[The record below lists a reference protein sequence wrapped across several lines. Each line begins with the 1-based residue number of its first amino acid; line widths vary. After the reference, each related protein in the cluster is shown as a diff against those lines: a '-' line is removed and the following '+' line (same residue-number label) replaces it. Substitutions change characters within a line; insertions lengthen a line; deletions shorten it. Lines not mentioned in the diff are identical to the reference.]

1 MHFAFSTCP
10 DHVPMRGCFG
20 LFRKSMIVLIVALV
34 LASAAFQLVDD
45 DDDERFTAA
54 DAEVAARSWVGVGE
68 AETPRREG
76 GNWEVDVRRPDGS
89 LVQVTLS
96 EDLQL
101 RGFDEEFGPAGTPAP
116 DELTGAARERAIE
129 ATFRHVG
136 PGRVVGVERDPDG
149 VIEVGLRLGIDQVEV
164 RLDRRFRVL
173 EVHPEDPGDE

>member
-1 MHFAFSTCP
+1 
-10 DHVPMRGCFG
+10 MRRCFG
-20 LFRKSMIVLIVALV
+20 LFRKSMIALIVALV
-34 LASAAFQLVDD
+34 LASAAFQLRDD
-45 DDDERFTAA
+45 DDDGGVSTR
-54 DAEVAARSWVGVGE
+54 DAEIAALSWVGAGE

-129 ATFRHVG
+129 AAFRHVG
-136 PGRVVGVERDPDG
+136 RGRVVGVERDPDG
-149 VIEVGLRLGIDQVEV
+149 VIEVGLRLGTDQVEV
-164 RLDRRFRVL
+164 RLDRRFRVI

>member
-1 MHFAFSTCP
+1 
-10 DHVPMRGCFG
+10 MRRCFG
-20 LFRKSMIVLIVALV
+20 LFRKSMIALIVALV
-34 LASAAFQLVDD
+34 LASAAFQLRDD
-45 DDDERFTAA
+45 DDDVGTK
-54 DAEVAARSWVGVGE
+54 DAEIAALSWVGVGE

-101 RGFDEEFGPAGTPAP
+101 RGFDEESGPAGTPAP

-149 VIEVGLRLGIDQVEV
+149 VIEVGLRLGTDQVEV
-164 RLDRRFRVL
+164 RLDRRFRVI

>member
-1 MHFAFSTCP
+1 
-10 DHVPMRGCFG
+10 MRRCFG
-20 LFRKSMIVLIVALV
+20 LFRKSMIALIVALV
-34 LASAAFQLVDD
+34 LASAAFQLRDD
-45 DDDERFTAA
+45 DDDEGFGTR
-54 DAEVAARSWVGVGE
+54 DAEIAALSWVGVGE

-101 RGFDEEFGPAGTPAP
+101 RGFDEESGPAGTPAP

-136 PGRVVGVERDPDG
+136 AGRVVGVERDPDG
-149 VIEVGLRLGIDQVEV
+149 VIEVGLRLGTDQVEV
-164 RLDRRFRVL
+164 RLDRRYRVI